1 MTSFSPKAYQRSVLE
16 SVERYFRACHLY
28 PSPRAAFTVVTEEL
42 WGTGSAYRGIE
53 GFPLDMP
60 YFCLRIPTG
69 GGKTWLAAKSV
80 ALVNAQLLR
89 NDCSLVL
96 WLVPSKAI
104 RDQTLKALRDRT
116 HPYHAALQEAGPV
129 TVLDL
134 DEAKSLTRATL
145 DTSTVV
151 IVCTRQ
157 AFQVGDTEIRKVY
170 ESSGALMHH
179 FEHLNDAQRAE
190 LLRDE
195 NGVAPCSL
203 ANVLRLRRPFVIV
216 DEAHNSRTELSFETL
231 SRFRPS
237 GILELTATPDM
248 ERTPSNV
255 LHSVSAAE
263 LKGEEMIKLPIQ
275 LETEPDW
282 QKCLAYALDR
292 RGQLQAAADQE
303 HRAGAP
309 YLRPLVLIQAQ
320 PRRQNIETHHVE
332 SVRQELIRNHGV
344 TSEEIVVATG
354 DDRGLEEIDT
364 RYKAGIADEQCP
376 VKYVITQQ
384 ALAEGWDCPSA
395 YILVSMAEI
404 RSATAVEQLLGRVLR
419 QPQAKA
425 RETAVLNQSYAF
437 VVSRDFS
444 ETASALRDRL
454 VEGAGFERRDASAFV
469 AAAKPE
475 QAPLDLEMRRDRIV
489 IHPVAVSL
497 PEPPALRELPK
508 PLHEKLEWSKEEQ
521 TLTLKQPL
529 SQAETEALVAS
540 VADEA
545 VRSAIVQAAEASRK
559 AAEFFRTP
567 AELGVRLRIP
577 QVAVRIQGE
586 LQLFD
591 DPEVLDYPFS
601 LSAYD
606 AAPTGA
612 DLATLGLADRV
623 AAGGQIDVTEEGK
636 LTVGFIADLQRDL
649 GFTYQP
655 EHWDEVRLA
664 AWICRNLPEP
674 SITHESKRAFVSR
687 WLQTLLQRPGYD
699 LARANR
705 QKFLIRTLLER
716 RIGDL
721 RLAAARQAYQAL
733 LFESDRGSRVSVGGD
748 YWFEFH
754 PQGYAPSRD
763 YDGRYGRYLF
773 RHHYY
778 GRIGD
783 FDSKE
788 EFECACWL
796 DQQAQKGR
804 IDFWVRNLVRKEACS
819 FFLQKADG
827 RFYPDFLC
835 RLRSGALLAVE
846 YKGADRWEAAK
857 DDRLIGGLWA
867 ELSGGLCRFVMVKDR
882 DWASIDEVL
891 GPAPALDTVPAEHSL
906 VRLARAVPE
915 LGLLGDEFG
924 TIVHL
929 DADAK
934 SFEVEFPR
942 EGGRAL
948 VATLQR
954 ADLRLPGEGIR

>member
-1 MTSFSPKAYQRSVLE
+1 MTIFSPRDYQSAVLE
-16 SVERYFRACHLY
+16 SVGRYFRACHIY

-42 WGTGSAYRGIE
+42 WGTGSAYRAIE
-53 GFPLDMP
+53 GFPQDMP
-60 YFCLRIPTG
+60 YFCLRVPTG

-80 ALVNAQLLR
+80 ALVNTQLLR
-89 NDCSLVL
+89 NDFSLVL

-104 RDQTLKALRDRT
+104 REQTLKALRDRN
-116 HPYHAALQEAGPV
+116 HPYHAALREAGPV

-179 FEHLNDAQRAE
+179 FEHLNETQRAE
-190 LLRDE
+190 LLQDE
-195 NGVAPCSL
+195 AGTLPCSL
-203 ANVLRLRRPFVIV
+203 ANVLRLRRPFVVV

-231 SRFRPS
+231 ARFRPS
-237 GILELTATPDM
+237 GILELTATPDT

-292 RGQLQAAADQE
+292 RGQLQAAADRE
-303 HRAGAP
+303 RRVGAP

-320 PRRQNIETHHVE
+320 PRRKNIDTLHVE
-332 SVRQELIRNHGV
+332 RVREELIQNHGV
-344 TSEEIVVATG
+344 TAEEVVIATG
-354 DDRGLEEIDT
+354 EDRGLEEIDASF
-364 RYKAGIADEQCP
+364 KGGIADEQCP

-404 RSATAVEQLLGRVLR
+404 RSATSVEQLLGRVLR

-425 RETAVLNQSYAF
+425 RDTVALNQSYAY

-454 VEGAGFERRDASAFV
+454 VEGAGFERRDAAEFV

-475 QAPLDLEMRRDRIV
+475 QAPLDLEAHRGRV
-489 IHPVAVSL
+489 VVHPVEVSL
-497 PEPPALRELPK
+497 PEAPSLQGLPK
-508 PLHEKLEWSKEEQ
+508 PLREKIEWRKADQ

-529 SQAETEALVAS
+529 SEDETTQLVSS
-540 VADEA
+540 VTDQTARD
-545 VRSAIVQAAEASRK
+545 AIAQAAVTSRK
-559 AAEFFRTP
+559 AVEFFRTP
-567 AELGVRLRIP
+567 AELGVRLRVP
-577 QVAVRIQGE
+577 QMAVRVQGE

-591 DPEVLDYPFS
+591 GPEVLGCPFE

-606 AAPTGA
+606 AAPSRA
-612 DLATLGLADRV
+612 DLSALGLADRI
-623 AAGGQIDVTEEGK
+623 AAGGQIDISEEGK
-636 LTVGFIADLQRDL
+636 LTVGFMADLQRDL
-649 GFTYQP
+649 GFSYRP

-664 AWICRNLPEP
+664 AWFCRNLLEP
-674 SITHESKRAFVSR
+674 SITHESKRAYVSR
-687 WLQTLLQRPGYD
+687 WLQALLERDDYD

-716 RIGDL
+716 RISEL
-721 RLAAARQAYQAL
+721 RSAAERQAYQEL
-733 LFESDRGSRVSVGGD
+733 LFEGDPTSRISIGGD

-763 YDGRYGRYLF
+763 YDGRYGHYLF

-804 IDFWVRNLVRKEACS
+804 IDFWTRNLVRKAACS

-835 RLRSGALLAVE
+835 RLPSGALLAVE
-846 YKGADRWEAAK
+846 YKGGDRWDAAR

-867 ELSGGLCRFVMVKDR
+867 ELSGGLCRFVMAKDR
-882 DWASIDEVL
+882 DWSPIDEIL
-891 GPAPALDTVPAEHSL
+891 GPAPTMEQPGRALA
-906 VRLARAVPE
+906 VRLARR
-915 LGLLGDEFG
+915 GLLSPNPSSVFDQS
-924 TIVHL
+924 TL
-929 DADAK
+929 DD
-934 SFEVEFPR
+934 SGCYP
-942 EGGRAL
+942 
-948 VATLQR
+948 
-954 ADLRLPGEGIR
+954 